1 MRYNHDAMIGIV
13 ALEAYRA
20 GAVVVGEDLGTVE
33 PWVRDY
39 LRERGVLGT
48 SILWFEVD
56 SYPLAAEHWRDLCLS
71 SVTTHDLPPTPG
83 YLEGAHVRLRHE
95 LGLLTRSAERSWP
108 TTRRGR
114 TPGWPSCAGSVC
126 SAAMPTKRT

>member
-1 MRYNHDAMIGIV
+1 MIGIV

-48 SILWFEVD
+48 SILWFELD
-56 SYPLAAEHWRDLCLS
+56 RDGSGAARCRPSAGASTACRRSPL
-71 SVTTHDLPPTPG
+71 TTCRRPPAIWPASMCACG
-83 YLEGAHVRLRHE
+83 IRL
-95 LGLLTRSAERSWP
+95 A
-108 TTRRGR
+108 
-114 TPGWPSCAGSVC
+114 C
-126 SAAMPTKRT
+126 